1 VAIALLVGLGNPGP
15 RYTDTRHNA
24 GAWLVERFAA
34 AHGATLNP
42 DSKCQGRTA
51 RLTVQGQDLRLLI
64 PDNYMNL
71 SGQSVGAA
79 ARFYRIDPESI
90 LVAHD
95 ELDLAPGTARL
106 KLGGGPGGHNGLKDI
121 IAALANQR
129 DFYRL
134 RIGIG
139 HPGNAREVSDFV
151 LGKPPQSERDS
162 IDAAIG
168 HALTVLPDIVA
179 GNINAAMKTLHTQP
193 KP

>member
-1 VAIALLVGLGNPGP
+1 MAIALLVGLGNPGP

>member
-1 VAIALLVGLGNPGP
+1 MAIALLVGLGNPGS
-15 RYTDTRHNA
+15 RYADTRHNA

-51 RLTVQGQDLRLLI
+51 RLSINGQDVRLLI

-79 ARFYRIDPESI
+79 ARFYRIEPASI

-95 ELDLAPGTARL
+95 ELDLAPGSARI

-121 IAALANQR
+121 IAALANDR
-129 DFYRL
+129 GFYRL

-139 HPGNAREVSDFV
+139 HPGHAREVSDYV
-151 LGKPPQSERDS
+151 LGKPPQTERDS
-162 IDAAIG
+162 IDDAIAQ
-168 HALTVLPDIVA
+168 ALAVLPEVIGGDISK
-179 GNINAAMKTLHTQP
+179 AMKALHTQP
-193 KP
+193 KS

>member
-1 VAIALLVGLGNPGP
+1 MAIALLVGLGNPGP

-34 AHGATLNP
+34 AHGVTLNP